1 MTSAEA
7 ANVIAARQPPAP
19 GSLNL
24 DHVAHFVPDSDAA
37 SLALR
42 QLGFTL
48 TPFSPQ
54 SHRLQPNGPL
64 VPAGTGNR
72 CVMFEAGYV
81 EFLTPTAITPVA
93 DQLRAAIQ
101 RYVGVHL
108 IAFGTSTPE
117 VDHARL
123 CEQGFEPLTPVSL
136 QRPIGTEGGEDI
148 ARFTVVRVPPGT
160 MPEGRIQYC
169 QHHTPDLVWQ
179 KRWLDHENGAKALAA
194 VLLCVEDPP
203 AAARRFS
210 RFSGLPFTAAHGAH
224 HIETAR
230 GTLTFVEAAALER
243 TLGVMPPAL
252 PWIAGYALDTTD
264 LARTREY
271 LVARAKIIAAP
282 ALSDRVLIELPQSL
296 GGVIAFQEPGRPALR
311 FN

>member
-1 MTSAEA
+1 MRDEPAD
-7 ANVIAARQPPAP
+7 VIAARQAPKP

-37 SLALR
+37 SAALE

-72 CVMFEAGYV
+72 CAMFEAGYV
-81 EFLTPTAITPVA
+81 EFLTPTGITPVA

-108 IAFGTSTPE
+108 IAFGTSAPDL
-117 VDHARL
+117 DHARL
-123 CEQGFEPLTPVSL
+123 SEQGFDPLTPVAL
-136 QRPIGTEGGEDI
+136 QRPIGTETGEDT

-179 KRWLDHENGAKALAA
+179 KRWLEHGNGAIALAG
-194 VLLCVEDPP
+194 VLLCVEDPG
-203 AAARRFS
+203 AAARRYS

-230 GTLTFVEAAALER
+230 GTLAFVDAAALKR
-243 TLGVMPPAL
+243 GLGLTPPAL
-252 PWIAGYALDTTD
+252 PWIAGYALDSAD
-264 LARTREY
+264 LAATRGY
-271 LVARAKIIAAP
+271 LRARAKTISAP
-282 ALSDRVLIELPQSL
+282 ALAGGVAIELPQSL
-296 GGVIAFQEPGRPALR
+296 GGVIVFQEPGRPVLR
-311 FN
+311 FD